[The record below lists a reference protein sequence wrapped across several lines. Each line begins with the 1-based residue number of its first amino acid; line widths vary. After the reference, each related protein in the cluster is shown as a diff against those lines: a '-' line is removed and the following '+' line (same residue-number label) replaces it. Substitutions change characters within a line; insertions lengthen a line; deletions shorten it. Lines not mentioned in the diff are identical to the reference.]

1 MEVALCVVRANPT
14 VLEGLGAHLEGDVLL
29 LCLFLFLLYCHIL
42 SYVPSLIIL
51 KKNHVICTF

>member
-29 LCLFLFLLYCHIL
+29 FCLFLFLLYCHII
-42 SYVPSLIIL
+42 SYVPIL
-51 KKNHVICTF
+51 